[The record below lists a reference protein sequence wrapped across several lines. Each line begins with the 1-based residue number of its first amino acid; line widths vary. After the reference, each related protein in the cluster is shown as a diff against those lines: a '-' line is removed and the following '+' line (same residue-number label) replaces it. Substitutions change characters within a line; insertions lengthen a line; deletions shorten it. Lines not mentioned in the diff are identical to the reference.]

1 MSKVHYRFNS
11 KTLAV
16 EKVKPT
22 FLDKL
27 KSLFRLT
34 LSGLIVSLV
43 VLFIGFTFFETPKE
57 RMLKREVENFRVQHE
72 VINDR
77 LDMLGTVLDDIQ
89 ERDDQIYRVI
99 FEADPIPRTVR
110 DAAFGGTDRYMR
122 LSGFNN
128 SKMISQTMQRIDQL
142 ASKLYIQSKSYDEVF
157 SMAVN
162 KADMLASIPAIIP
175 IPRGTDRL
183 ASGYGMRMHPVYKTM
198 RMHHGVD
205 FTAPT
210 GTPIYATGSGVV
222 IRSERN
228 RHGYG
233 LMVEIDHG
241 YGYKTR
247 YAHMSSIEVREG
259 QKVKRGEIIGRVG
272 DTGTSTA
279 PHLHYEVH
287 RNGRTVN
294 PVPYFYN
301 DLTPEEFEIIIER
314 ASRVNQSLS

>member
-175 IPRGTDRL
+175 IPR
-183 ASGYGMRMHPVYKTM
+183 
-198 RMHHGVD
+198 
-205 FTAPT
+205 APT
-210 GTPIYATGSGVV
+210 VS
-222 IRSERN
+222 
-228 RHGYG
+228 H
-233 LMVEIDHG
+233 
-241 YGYKTR
+241 
-247 YAHMSSIEVREG
+247 
-259 QKVKRGEIIGRVG
+259 RGM
-272 DTGTSTA
+272 A
-279 PHLHYEVH
+279 
-287 RNGRTVN
+287 
-294 PVPYFYN
+294 
-301 DLTPEEFEIIIER
+301 
-314 ASRVNQSLS
+314 